1 MDTSFPGHRM
11 SIRKNL
17 GERKKGIPVFAL
29 LVLLMFFA
37 SARAALAAGEAGAP
51 SKASK
56 QAQAINPVTEVAVKA
71 GMLACAER
79 IEQVTNFLT
88 GGAKSGVYLFLPP
101 SEPDKR
107 LFSASLEVH
116 AGEKTAPPAYASMSF
131 APNQANGC
139 GALYETVT
147 YWNMSPGK
155 LIKTRFPDFRRVGV
169 MRRDITV
176 LERGTVRIFVMP
188 AGAGSISIKKEVLQ

>member
-1 MDTSFPGHRM
+1 M
-11 SIRKNL
+11 N
-17 GERKKGIPVFAL
+17 GEKQKRGIPAFAF

-37 SARAALAAGEAGAP
+37 SARATLAAGEASAP
-51 SKASK
+51 SGQSK
-56 QAQAINPVTEVAVKA
+56 PAQAQAINPVTEVAVKA

-79 IEQVTNFLT
+79 IEQVTNFLA
-88 GGAKSGVYLFLPP
+88 GGAESGVYLFLPP

-116 AGEKTAPPAYASMSF
+116 AGGKNASPAYASMSF

-147 YWNMSPGK
+147 YWDMSPGK

-176 LERGTVRIFVMP
+176 LERGTVRIFVLP